1 MAIYAVYDNKYSKLI
16 STHRTAKEAETTITS
31 REFVKRYD
39 YITAK
44 QLPKLSYTEAAFFE
58 LVMSEDNGDKN
69 E

>member
-16 STHRTAKEAETTITS
+16 STHRTAKEAEATTTS

-39 YITAK
+39 HITAK

-58 LVMSEDNGDKN
+58 LVMTQHDGEDN